1 MRPTLS
7 LKKRTPAPADP
18 ATPEV
23 VSTPTPESVAVQPAP
38 VAVAAEPE
46 VPVVRRAKLIKV
58 VNVVKAPKPDQ
69 TSPGADQADK
79 AAQQPAPKP
88 TKVKLAKASKPA
100 TEPAT
105 PAQTTDQPAPTAK
118 AAKAKKPTSE
128 ELKAAKD
135 AKTEANRRLNEEQQ
149 ARRAAQ
155 GRKLRPFVKS
165 YIYSHAVMSDT
176 VQVDD
181 VECLRPLALGVHKI
195 FFAQVRAMPE
205 SEGCSNLLI
214 ADAIKSVMYAHV
226 AKPQYLSGMLKFE
239 HRFTLEGNPAE
250 PIDENQRARAQEMQ
264 QQRHRK
270 PDIQPDIKSEET
282 PPSD

>member
-7 LKKRTPAPADP
+7 LKKRTPEP

-23 VSTPTPESVAVQPAP
+23 ASTPTPEPVAAQPAL
-38 VAVAAEPE
+38 AVAATEPE

-58 VNVVKAPKPDQ
+58 VNVVKPPKPDQ
-69 TSPGADQADK
+69 TLPGADPADK
-79 AAQQPAPKP
+79 AEQAAPKP
-88 TKVKLAKASKPA
+88 SKVKPAKAKKPA
-100 TEPAT
+100 AEAAT
-105 PAQTTDQPAPTAK
+105 QPETTGQPVPTAPK
-118 AAKAKKPTSE
+118 AAKAKKATAE

-155 GRKLRPFVKS
+155 GRKLRPFVKH

-195 FFAQVRAMPE
+195 FLAQLRTMPE
-205 SEGCSNLLI
+205 AEGCSNLLI
-214 ADAIKSVMYAHV
+214 TDAIKSVMHAHV
-226 AKPQYLSGMLKFE
+226 AKPQYLNGMLKFE

-250 PIDENQRARAQEMQ
+250 PIDEGQRARAQEMQ
-264 QQRHRK
+264 QQRRRK
-270 PDIQPDIKSEET
+270 PDIQPEET
-282 PPSD
+282 PPSA

>member
-1 MRPTLS
+1 M
-7 LKKRTPAPADP
+7 
-18 ATPEV
+18 
-23 VSTPTPESVAVQPAP
+23 
-38 VAVAAEPE
+38 
-46 VPVVRRAKLIKV
+46 
-58 VNVVKAPKPDQ
+58 VNVAPPPKADQ
-69 TSPGADQADK
+69 ASPGADQADK

-105 PAQTTDQPAPTAK
+105 PAQTADQSAPTAK
-118 AAKAKKPTSE
+118 AAKAKKPTPE
-128 ELKAAKD
+128 ERKAAKD
-135 AKTEANRRLNEEQQ
+135 AQTEANRRLNEEQR

-165 YIYSHAVMSDT
+165 HIYSYAVMSDT

-214 ADAIKSVMYAHV
+214 SDAIKSVMHAHV

>member
-23 VSTPTPESVAVQPAP
+23 ASTPTPESVAAQPAP

-58 VNVVKAPKPDQ
+58 VKVVNVAQSPKAY
-69 TSPGADQADK
+69 QADK
-79 AAQQPAPKP
+79 AAQQAAPKP

-118 AAKAKKPTSE
+118 AAKAKKPTPE
-128 ELKAAKD
+128 ERKAAKD
-135 AKTEANRRLNEEQQ
+135 AQTEANRRLNEEQR

-165 YIYSHAVMSDT
+165 HIYSHAVMRDT

-226 AKPQYLSGMLKFE
+226 AKPQYLNGMLKFE

-250 PIDENQRARAQEMQ
+250 PIDEGQRTRAQEMQ
-264 QQRHRK
+264 QQRHHK
-270 PDIQPDIKSEET
+270 PDIQPEET
-282 PPSD
+282 PPSA

>member
-23 VSTPTPESVAVQPAP
+23 ASTPTPESVAAQPAP

-58 VNVVKAPKPDQ
+58 VKVVNVAQSPKAY
-69 TSPGADQADK
+69 QADK
-79 AAQQPAPKP
+79 AAQQAAPKP

-118 AAKAKKPTSE
+118 AAKAKKPTPE
-128 ELKAAKD
+128 ERKAAKD
-135 AKTEANRRLNEEQQ
+135 AQTEANRRLNEEQR

-165 YIYSHAVMSDT
+165 HIYSHAVMRDT

-214 ADAIKSVMYAHV
+214 TDAIKSVMYAHV
-226 AKPQYLSGMLKFE
+226 AKPQYLNGMLKFE

-250 PIDENQRARAQEMQ
+250 PIDEGQRTRAQEMQ
-264 QQRHRK
+264 QQRHHK
-270 PDIQPDIKSEET
+270 PDIQPEET
-282 PPSD
+282 PPSA

>member
-23 VSTPTPESVAVQPAP
+23 VSTPAPEPVVAQPAP

-58 VNVVKAPKPDQ
+58 VKVVNVAQSPKAY
-69 TSPGADQADK
+69 QADK
-79 AAQQPAPKP
+79 AAQQAAPKP

-118 AAKAKKPTSE
+118 AAKAKKPTPE
-128 ELKAAKD
+128 ERKAAKD
-135 AKTEANRRLNEEQQ
+135 AQTEANRRLNEEQR

-165 YIYSHAVMSDT
+165 HIYSHAVMSDT
-176 VQVDD
+176 VQLDD

-214 ADAIKSVMYAHV
+214 TDAIKSVMHAHV

-250 PIDENQRARAQEMQ
+250 PIDEGQRARAQEMQ
-264 QQRHRK
+264 QQRRRK
-270 PDIQPDIKSEET
+270 PDIQPEET
-282 PPSD
+282 PPSA

>member
-23 VSTPTPESVAVQPAP
+23 ASTPTPESVAARPAP

-58 VNVVKAPKPDQ
+58 VKVVNVAQSPKAY
-69 TSPGADQADK
+69 QADK
-79 AAQQPAPKP
+79 AAQQAAPKP

-118 AAKAKKPTSE
+118 AAKAKKPTPE
-128 ELKAAKD
+128 ERKAAQD
-135 AKTEANRRLNEEQQ
+135 AQTEANRRLNEEQRS
-149 ARRAAQ
+149 RRAAQ
-155 GRKLRPFVKS
+155 GRTLRPFVKS
-165 YIYSHAVMSDT
+165 HIYSHAVMSDT
-176 VQVDD
+176 VQLDD

-214 ADAIKSVMYAHV
+214 TDAIKSVMYAHV
-226 AKPQYLSGMLKFE
+226 AKPQYLNGMLKFE

-250 PIDENQRARAQEMQ
+250 PIDEGQRTRAQEMQ
-264 QQRHRK
+264 QQRHHK
-270 PDIQPDIKSEET
+270 PDIQPEET
-282 PPSD
+282 PPSA

>member
-23 VSTPTPESVAVQPAP
+23 VSTPAPEPVAAQPAP

-58 VNVVKAPKPDQ
+58 VKVVNVAQSPKAY
-69 TSPGADQADK
+69 QADK
-79 AAQQPAPKP
+79 AAQQAAPKP

-118 AAKAKKPTSE
+118 AAKAKKPTPE
-128 ELKAAKD
+128 ERKAAKD
-135 AKTEANRRLNEEQQ
+135 AQTEANRRLNEEQR

-165 YIYSHAVMSDT
+165 HIYSHAVMRDT

-214 ADAIKSVMYAHV
+214 TDAIKSVMYAHV
-226 AKPQYLSGMLKFE
+226 AKPQYLNGMLKFE

-250 PIDENQRARAQEMQ
+250 PIDEGQRTRAQEMQ
-264 QQRHRK
+264 QQRHHK
-270 PDIQPDIKSEET
+270 PDIQPEET
-282 PPSD
+282 PPSA

>member
-18 ATPEV
+18 ATTEV
-23 VSTPTPESVAVQPAP
+23 VSTPAPEPVAAQPAP
-38 VAVAAEPE
+38 VAIAAEPE
-46 VPVVRRAKLIKV
+46 VPVVRRAKLVKV
-58 VNVVKAPKPDQ
+58 VNVAPPPKANQP
-69 TSPGADQADK
+69 SPGAYQADK
-79 AAQQPAPKP
+79 AEQAAPKP

-100 TEPAT
+100 TEPVA
-105 PAQTTDQPAPTAK
+105 PAQTTDQPVPTAK
-118 AAKAKKPTSE
+118 AAKAKKPTPE
-128 ELKAAKD
+128 ERKAAKD
-135 AKTEANRRLNEEQQ
+135 AQTEANRRLNEEQR

-165 YIYSHAVMSDT
+165 HIYSHAVMSDT

-226 AKPQYLSGMLKFE
+226 AKPQYLNGMLKFE

-250 PIDENQRARAQEMQ
+250 PIDEGQRTRAQEMQ

-270 PDIQPDIKSEET
+270 PDIQPEET
-282 PPSD
+282 PPSA

>member
-18 ATPEV
+18 ATTEV
-23 VSTPTPESVAVQPAP
+23 VSTPAPEPVAAQPAP
-38 VAVAAEPE
+38 VAIAAEPE
-46 VPVVRRAKLIKV
+46 VPVVRRAKLVKV
-58 VNVVKAPKPDQ
+58 VNVAPPPKANQP
-69 TSPGADQADK
+69 SPGADQADK

-105 PAQTTDQPAPTAK
+105 PAQTADQSAPTAK
-118 AAKAKKPTSE
+118 AAKAKKPTPE
-128 ELKAAKD
+128 ERKAAKD
-135 AKTEANRRLNEEQQ
+135 AKTEANRRLNEEQR

-165 YIYSHAVMSDT
+165 HIYSHAVMSDT

-214 ADAIKSVMYAHV
+214 TDAIKSVMYAHV

-270 PDIQPDIKSEET
+270 PDIQPEET
-282 PPSD
+282 LPSA

>member
-46 VPVVRRAKLIKV
+46 VPVVRRAKLVKV
-58 VNVVKAPKPDQ
+58 VNVAPPPKANQP
-69 TSPGADQADK
+69 SPGADQADK

-100 TEPAT
+100 TEPAA
-105 PAQTTDQPAPTAK
+105 PAHTTDQPAPTAK
-118 AAKAKKPTSE
+118 AAKAKKPTPE
-128 ELKAAKD
+128 ERKAAKD
-135 AKTEANRRLNEEQQ
+135 AQTEANRRLNEEQR

-165 YIYSHAVMSDT
+165 HIYSYAVMSDT

-270 PDIQPDIKSEET
+270 PDIQPEET
-282 PPSD
+282 LPSA